1 LKRRKVLELG
11 AALAALGVAG
21 TLRAQD
27 AAASWPSRP
36 VRLILPFSPG
46 GATDFQGRILCDYLA
61 RAFGQ
66 QFYIDYKPGAGSNI
80 GVAEVARSAPD
91 GYTLGWITVASH
103 AINPTLYARLP
114 FDHIRDFAPVS
125 MIGTFPNLLVVT
137 NSLPVRTVPEL
148 IALLKK
154 EPGKYAFASS
164 GQGTSLHLSGEL
176 FKVMT
181 GTDMLHVP
189 YKGGGPA
196 ITDVIAGQ
204 VHMTFG
210 NMPTVL
216 PHAKS
221 GKVRAIAVTSAERW
235 FTAPEIPT
243 VAETVPGFVA
253 MSWHGVAFP
262 AGTPGAIV
270 DKLASAIHRAGDAG
284 DAGAARSRGLEGDAD
299 VAARVRGLH
308 PRGHRALG
316 AGDPRLGRPGRIKSN
331 PHINPA
337 SPRSA

>member
-1 LKRRKVLELG
+1 MKRRDLLKLG
-11 AALAALGVAG
+11 AGLALAPGAAML
-21 TLRAQD
+21 LRAQD
-27 AAASWPSRP
+27 AAANWPNKP
-36 VRLILPFSPG
+36 VRLIIPFTPG
-46 GATDFQGRILCDYLA
+46 GSTDFQGRLLCDWLS
-61 RAFGQ
+61 RHFGQ
-66 QFYIDYKPGAGSNI
+66 QFFIEHKPGAGSNI
-80 GVAEVARSAPD
+80 GVAELARSAPD

-103 AINPTLYARLP
+103 AINPTLYAKMP

-125 MIGTFPNLLVVT
+125 MTGTFPNLLVVN
-137 NSLPVRTVPEL
+137 NSLPVSTIPEL

-164 GQGTSLHLSGEL
+164 GQGTSLHLSGEM

-196 ITDVIAGQ
+196 LTDVIGGQ

-216 PHAKS
+216 PHARG
-221 GKVRAIAVTSAERW
+221 GKVRAVAVTSAERW
-235 FTAPEIPT
+235 FTSPEIPAI
-243 VAETVPGFVA
+243 AETVPGYVA

-270 DKLASAIHRAGDAG
+270 DKLSATIQRAMATTEMLEKYASGGSRATAMTPKDF
-284 DAGAARSRGLEGDAD
+284 
-299 VAARVRGLH
+299 VAFIKEDTERWAPVIRASGARVE
-308 PRGHRALG
+308 
-316 AGDPRLGRPGRIKSN
+316 
-331 PHINPA
+331 
-337 SPRSA
+337 